1 MKDFFTLIKNESIST
16 IEGLTGRVARV
27 ANGGVAETSAL
38 NFEPPF
44 AKIKLESSTGAPLLF
59 IAPSA
64 LAVVLADLM
73 LGGEMVDSA
82 ISKDLQISNDDL
94 DALKEIVS
102 NIFSAL
108 STALKAQK
116 TLKALEFKVVNA
128 EILQGYV
135 GFNEFDRGCEFS
147 FDLEQLHSNFVI
159 LFNSAL
165 ENEIKNSA
173 PKADSATK
181 TLDSAIKSTDSAP
194 RPFEQLSSVESR
206 NIAMLLDVKMQ
217 VRVRI
222 GQKKMLLKDVIS
234 MDIGSVVELNQ
245 LANDPL
251 DILVDD
257 KVIAK
262 GEVVIIDGNFGV
274 QITEIGTKRERLEKL
289 KR

>member
-173 PKADSATK
+173 PK

>member
-16 IEGLTGRVARV
+16 IEGLTGRVASI
-27 ANGGVAETSAL
+27 ANGSVAETSAL

-59 IAPSA
+59 IAPSV

-147 FDLEQLHSNFVI
+147 FDLEQLHSNFAI

-173 PKADSATK
+173 PKVDSAT
-181 TLDSAIKSTDSAP
+181 KSTDSAP

>member
-1 MKDFFTLIKNESIST
+1 MKDFINLIKNESVST
-16 IEGLTGRVARV
+16 ISGLTGRN
-27 ANGGVAETSAL
+27 ANITNDNITEIAQIT
-38 NFEPPF
+38 FQPPF
-44 AKIKLESSTGAPLLF
+44 VKVALEDGAGSPIIF
-59 IAPSA
+59 IAPSN
-64 LAVVLADLM
+64 LTIGLADLM
-73 LGGEMVDSA
+73 LGGDMVDKGIA
-82 ISKDLQISNDDL
+82 EGAQISNDDL

-102 NIFSAL
+102 NIFSAI

-116 TLKALEFKVVNA
+116 TLPKMEFKIVSA
-128 EILQGYV
+128 EILNDNDEFHG
-135 GFNEFDRGCEFS
+135 FDRGCKFN
-147 FDLEQLHSNFVI
+147 FDLENLHTDFIV
-159 LFNSAL
+159 LFSRKI
-165 ENEIKNSA
+165 ENEFS
-173 PKADSATK
+173 PQDSAK
-181 TLDSAIKSTDSAP
+181 TASAGNGGNMNNVHLNGTEA
-194 RPFEQLSSVESR
+194 R

-274 QITEIGTKRERLEKL
+274 QITEIGTKRERLEQL
-289 KR
+289 KGNG

>member
-1 MKDFFTLIKNESIST
+1 MKDFINLIKNESVST
-16 IEGLTGRVARV
+16 ISGLTGRN
-27 ANGGVAETSAL
+27 ANITNDNITNIAQIT
-38 NFEPPF
+38 FQPPF
-44 AKIKLESSTGAPLLF
+44 VKIALEDGAGSPIIF
-59 IAPSA
+59 IAPSN
-64 LAVVLADLM
+64 LTIGLADLM
-73 LGGEMVDSA
+73 LGGDMVDKGIA
-82 ISKDLQISNDDL
+82 EGAQISNDDL

-102 NIFSAL
+102 NIFSAI

-116 TLKALEFKVVNA
+116 TLPKMEFKITEA
-128 EILQGYV
+128 KILNDSEEFSG
-135 GFNEFDRGCEFS
+135 FDRGCKFN
-147 FDLEQLHSNFVI
+147 FDLENLHTEFIVLLSRKI
-159 LFNSAL
+159 
-165 ENEIKNSA
+165 ENEFS
-173 PKADSATK
+173 PQDSAK
-181 TLDSAIKSTDSAP
+181 TASAGNGGNVNNVHLNSTEA
-194 RPFEQLSSVESR
+194 R

-274 QITEIGTKRERLEKL
+274 QITEIGTKRERLEQL
-289 KR
+289 KGNS

>member
-1 MKDFFTLIKNESIST
+1 MKDFINLIKNESIST
-16 IEGLTGRVARV
+16 ISGLTGRNPNITNDNIVEIAQI
-27 ANGGVAETSAL
+27 T
-38 NFEPPF
+38 FQPPF
-44 AKIKLESSTGAPLLF
+44 VKVALEDGAGSPIIF
-59 IAPSA
+59 IAPSNLTIA
-64 LAVVLADLM
+64 LADLM
-73 LGGEMVDSA
+73 LGGDMVDKGVA
-82 ISKDLQISNDDL
+82 EGAQISNDDL

-102 NIFSAL
+102 NIFSAI

-116 TLKALEFKVVNA
+116 TLPKMEFKIVSA
-128 EILQGYV
+128 EVL
-135 GFNEFDRGCEFS
+135 NESNDFHGFDRGCKFN
-147 FDLEQLHSNFVI
+147 FDLENLHSEFIVLLSRKI
-159 LFNSAL
+159 
-165 ENEIKNSA
+165 ENEFS
-173 PKADSATK
+173 PQDSAKMT
-181 TLDSAIKSTDSAP
+181 ANAGNGGNVNNNVH
-194 RPFEQLSSVESR
+194 LSGTETR

-274 QITEIGTKRERLEKL
+274 QITEIGTKRERLEQL
-289 KR
+289 KG

>member
-16 IEGLTGRVARV
+16 IEGLTGRVASI
-27 ANGGVAETSAL
+27 ASGGVAEPSAL

-64 LAVVLADLM
+64 LAVVLSDLM

-116 TLKALEFKVVNA
+116 TLKALDFKVVNA

-173 PKADSATK
+173 PKVDSAPK
-181 TLDSAIKSTDSAP
+181 ALDSAP
-194 RPFEQLSSVESR
+194 RPQEQLSSVESR

-289 KR
+289 KG

>member
-27 ANGGVAETSAL
+27 ANGSVAETSAL

-173 PKADSATK
+173 PKVDSATK
-181 TLDSAIKSTDSAP
+181 ALDSAP

-274 QITEIGTKRERLEKL
+274 QITEIGTKRERLEQL
-289 KR
+289 KG

>member
-116 TLKALEFKVVNA
+116 TLRALEFKVVNA

-173 PKADSATK
+173 PKADSAPK
-181 TLDSAIKSTDSAP
+181 TLDSAP

>member
-27 ANGGVAETSAL
+27 ANGSVAETSAL

-173 PKADSATK
+173 PKADSAPK
-181 TLDSAIKSTDSAP
+181 ALDSAP

>member
-1 MKDFFTLIKNESIST
+1 MREFINLIKNESIAT
-16 IEGLTGRVARV
+16 IEGLTGRKASI
-27 ANGGVAETSAL
+27 ANGEVAEISTL

-44 AKIKLESSTGAPLLF
+44 AKIKVETSGGSPLLF

-64 LAVVLADLM
+64 LVVVLSDLM

-82 ISKDLQISNDDL
+82 ISPNLQISNDDL

-102 NIFSAL
+102 NIFSAI

-116 TLKALEFKVVNA
+116 TLKALDFKVVNA

-135 GFNEFDRGCEFS
+135 GFNEFNKGCEFN
-147 FDLEQLHSNFVI
+147 FDLEQLHSNFVV

-165 ENEIKNSA
+165 ENEMTNSA
-173 PKADSATK
+173 PKA
-181 TLDSAIKSTDSAP
+181 LDSAIKGLDSAKSGV
-194 RPFEQLSSVESR
+194 QLGSVESR
-206 NIAMLLDVKMQ
+206 NISMLLDVKMQ

-274 QITEIGTKRERLEKL
+274 QITEIGTKKERLEKL
-289 KR
+289 KG

>member
-16 IEGLTGRVARV
+16 IEGLTGRVASI

-116 TLKALEFKVVNA
+116 TLRALEFKVVNA

-173 PKADSATK
+173 PKADSAPK
-181 TLDSAIKSTDSAP
+181 VLDSAP

>member
-27 ANGGVAETSAL
+27 ANGSVAETSAL

-173 PKADSATK
+173 PKADSAPK
-181 TLDSAIKSTDSAP
+181 ALDSAS

>member
-16 IEGLTGRVARV
+16 IEGLTGRVASI
-27 ANGGVAETSAL
+27 ANGSVAETSAL

-82 ISKDLQISNDDL
+82 IGKDLQISNDDL

-181 TLDSAIKSTDSAP
+181 ALDSAP

>member
-16 IEGLTGRVARV
+16 IEGLTGRVASI
-27 ANGGVAETSAL
+27 ANGSVAETSAL

-59 IAPSA
+59 IAPSV

-116 TLKALEFKVVNA
+116 TLRALEFKVVNA

-173 PKADSATK
+173 PKADSAP
-181 TLDSAIKSTDSAP
+181 KSTDSAS

>member
-27 ANGGVAETSAL
+27 ANGSVAETSAL

-173 PKADSATK
+173 PKADSAPK
-181 TLDSAIKSTDSAP
+181 TLDSAP

>member
-27 ANGGVAETSAL
+27 ANGSVAETSAL

-173 PKADSATK
+173 PKADSAPK
-181 TLDSAIKSTDSAP
+181 VLDSAP

>member
-1 MKDFFTLIKNESIST
+1 MREFINLIKNESIAT
-16 IEGLTGRVARV
+16 IEGLTGRKASIV
-27 ANGGVAETSAL
+27 NGEVAEISTL

-44 AKIKLESSTGAPLLF
+44 AKIKIETSGGAPLLF

-64 LAVVLADLM
+64 LVVVLSDLM

-82 ISKDLQISNDDL
+82 ISPNLQISNDDL
-94 DALKEIVS
+94 DALKEIIS
-102 NIFSAL
+102 NIFSAI

-116 TLKALEFKVVNA
+116 TLKALDFKVVNA

-135 GFNEFDRGCEFS
+135 GFNEFNKGCEFN
-147 FDLEQLHSNFVI
+147 FDLEQLHSNFVV

-165 ENEIKNSA
+165 ENEMTNSA
-173 PKADSATK
+173 PKA
-181 TLDSAIKSTDSAP
+181 LDSAIKGLDSAKSGV
-194 RPFEQLSSVESR
+194 QLGSVESR
-206 NIAMLLDVKMQ
+206 NISMLLDVKMQ

-274 QITEIGTKRERLEKL
+274 QITEIGTKKERLEKL
-289 KR
+289 KG

>member
-1 MKDFFTLIKNESIST
+1 MKDLINLIKSESVST
-16 IEGLTGRVARV
+16 ISGLTGKEASV
-27 ANGGVAETSAL
+27 TSDSLTDIAQIV
-38 NFEPPF
+38 FQPPF
-44 AKIKLESSTGAPLLF
+44 VQIVLENNAGSQIIF
-59 IAPSA
+59 IAPSSLTIA
-64 LAVVLADLM
+64 LADLM
-73 LGGEMVDSA
+73 LGGNMVESGVA
-82 ISKDLQISNDDL
+82 EGAAISNDDL

-102 NIFSAL
+102 NIFSAI

-116 TLKALEFKVVNA
+116 TLPKMEFKIVDA
-128 EILQGYV
+128 QILNQ
-135 GFNEFDRGCEFS
+135 NEEFHGFDRGCKFN
-147 FDLEQLHSNFVI
+147 FDLENLHSDFII
-159 LFNSAL
+159 LLSRKI
-165 ENEIKNSA
+165 ENEFSPQEYSKPTANAENGGNVNSH
-173 PKADSATK
+173 
-181 TLDSAIKSTDSAP
+181 I
-194 RPFEQLSSVESR
+194 QLNGTEVR

-274 QITEIGTKRERLEKL
+274 QITEIGTKRERLEQL
-289 KR
+289 KG

>member
-1 MKDFFTLIKNESIST
+1 MREFINLVKNESIAT
-16 IEGLTGRVARV
+16 IEGLTGRKASI
-27 ANGGVAETSAL
+27 ANGEVAEISTL

-44 AKIKLESSTGAPLLF
+44 AKIKIETSGGSPLLF

-64 LAVVLADLM
+64 LVVVLSDLM

-82 ISKDLQISNDDL
+82 ISPNLQISNDDL
-94 DALKEIVS
+94 DALKEIIS
-102 NIFSAL
+102 NIFSAI

-116 TLKALEFKVVNA
+116 TLKALDFKVVNA

-135 GFNEFDRGCEFS
+135 GFNEFNKGCEFN
-147 FDLEQLHSNFVI
+147 FDLEQLHSNFVV

-165 ENEIKNSA
+165 ENEMTNSA
-173 PKADSATK
+173 PKA
-181 TLDSAIKSTDSAP
+181 LDSAIKGLDSAKSGV
-194 RPFEQLSSVESR
+194 QLGSVESR
-206 NIAMLLDVKMQ
+206 NISMLLDVKMQ

-274 QITEIGTKRERLEKL
+274 QITEIGTKKERLEKL
-289 KR
+289 KG

>member
-16 IEGLTGRVARV
+16 IEGLTGRVASI

-44 AKIKLESSTGAPLLF
+44 AKIKLESNTGAPLLF

-173 PKADSATK
+173 PKADSA
-181 TLDSAIKSTDSAP
+181 IKSTDSAP